1 LLQTYLQVP
10 VINYDDVRRQFASD
24 GFFVINE
31 IFTGDEVEMLLQTIS
46 NADASNDTFRQN
58 GDLFAIMQFVKAIPQ
73 IQFQI
78 INQRLGHLIAR
89 LFGND
94 YFIIKSIY
102 FDKPEKSNWFV
113 PYHQDLTISV
123 DKKNDYPGFGPWT
136 VKQGQF
142 AVQPPLEILVD
153 NFTIR
158 IHLDDTDQTNG
169 ALPVVARSHAKGVY
183 RSEDIDWSAEREVIC
198 DVQRGGIMLMKPLL
212 LHASSRTTSNR
223 RRRVIHIEFGRK
235 LLPEG
240 LNWSEFA
247 KIPPSKINLKENG
260 ISR

>member
-10 VINYDDVRRQFASD
+10 VINYDDVQRQLAKD

-31 IFTGDEVEMLLQTIS
+31 VFTGDEVELLLQTIS

-58 GDLFAIMQFVKAIPQ
+58 GDLFAIRQFVKEIPQ
-73 IQFQI
+73 IQYQVM
-78 INQRLGHLIAR
+78 NRRLSGLIGR
-89 LFGND
+89 LFGSE

-123 DKKNDYPGFGPWT
+123 DKKADYPGFGPWT

-142 AVQPPLEILVD
+142 AVQPPLEILED

-158 IHLDDTDQTNG
+158 VHLDDTDQTNG
-169 ALPVVARSHAKGVY
+169 ALRVVPGSHAKGVY
-183 RSEDIDWSAEREVIC
+183 RADDIDWSTEREVIC
-198 DVQRGGIMLMKPLL
+198 NVRRGGIMLMKPLL
-212 LHASSRTTSNR
+212 LHASSRTTSNH

-235 LLPEG
+235 PLPEG

-247 KIPPSKINLKENG
+247 G
-260 ISR
+260 ISSRQSWSE